1 MISIYRYRSLI
12 VFGFAF
18 CNLMVIV
25 LAWHFLQESRA
36 QHEQYAEVVSQNLGK
51 AIDESI
57 SAAIDK
63 VDLSLRALVD
73 ELEEKPA
80 WDGRDKDQIEALLA
94 SYQRRLP
101 GGELLEVTD
110 RQCRVIYR
118 SSSTGTR
125 GSDCLGR
132 DHFQV
137 LRDHPDAGLQV
148 STPLVDPISRHQV
161 LVVARRFRA
170 PNGGFGGMVYSTMRV
185 DHFNRLLAQFDF
197 GANGS
202 ITLRSTDLKPLAQFP
217 ASGTRQ
223 GQVAG
228 PVPAELPSLL
238 RSGVRRATYRTTGGG
253 SERIV
258 TFHRLPVAPLLVT
271 VSLASEDY
279 LEQWRNDMVITGLL
293 VGSFL
298 LLSVVSAG
306 AAFQSMSRIGRK
318 NEKLFEV
325 NEHLHQ
331 VIDEYQILA
340 EELRESERRYSALF
354 ANRLNAIAHCRI
366 IANDQGQPV
375 DFTVLSVNQAYEEII
390 GIRKRDVE
398 GRNISEIFP
407 GFDSLGFDYIGVFG
421 KIAQLGGETQ
431 FEAFF
436 EPTQQYLSIYAYS
449 PQPDEFTTIITDVT
463 ERKKADEALR
473 VSESKFRIIFDNE
486 VYGIIIFEMD
496 TGRIIDVNR
505 SLVRMYGYRREE
517 LLSGMLAFDLSA
529 EREASEL
536 LVQEVEKSSS
546 TFVPLRYH
554 RKKDGS
560 VFPVEIVGGAYQWNG
575 RRVMFKLVHDI
586 SERVKAEEGLKKY
599 AQRLIVQEEDL
610 RKEVSR
616 ELHDDI
622 GQELTALGLN
632 LAYIGNLLADRTGGD
647 LCNTLEDSRQLTK
660 EISRTVRNLMVELR
674 PSQLEEY
681 GLGGAIRSYAD
692 QYRQRTG
699 LEVLVDIDENFP
711 RLTPKQEIAL
721 FRITQEALN
730 NVAKYA
736 LATLVT
742 ITLSQ
747 EGDLLQ
753 LCITDDGQGFT
764 PSDESLQLTGS
775 GWGLTIMRERAELA
789 GGTFRLSS
797 ESGMGTTVLI
807 EIRE

>member
-1 MISIYRYRSLI
+1 MSSIYRYRSLI
-12 VFGFAF
+12 VIGFAI

-25 LAWHFLQESRA
+25 LAWHFLQESRN

-57 SAAIDK
+57 SGAIEK

-80 WDGRDKDQIEALLA
+80 WDGRRKDQIEGMLA

-101 GGELLEVTD
+101 GGEGIDVTD
-110 RQCRVIYR
+110 RLGRVVYR
-118 SSSTGTR
+118 SGGVGQR
-125 GSDCLGR
+125 GLDCLGR
-132 DHFQV
+132 DF
-137 LRDHPDAGLQV
+137 LKLLNEHPDAGLQV
-148 STPLVDPISRHQV
+148 SVPLVDPITGHQIIVMARHYHG
-161 LVVARRFRA
+161 RDS
-170 PNGGFGGMVYSTMRV
+170 NFGGMVCSHIRV
-185 DHFNRLLAQFDF
+185 DHFSKLLAQFDM
-197 GANGS
+197 GASGS
-202 ITLRSTDLKPLAQFP
+202 ITLYSSDLKPIAKFRG
-217 ASGTRQ
+217 AGNGQ
-223 GQVAG
+223 GHAPG
-228 PVPAELPSLL
+228 PVPSELASLL
-238 RSGVRRATYRTTGGG
+238 RSGVRRATYRSTASG
-253 SERIV
+253 SEQIV

-271 VSLASEDY
+271 VALASEDY
-279 LEQWRNDMVITGLL
+279 LEQWRNDMVITSLL

-298 LLSVVSAG
+298 LLSLVSAG

-366 IANDQGQPV
+366 VSNEQGQPV
-375 DFTVLSVNQAYEEII
+375 DFALLSVNQAYEEIL

-398 GRNISEIFP
+398 GRTIREIYP
-407 GFDSLGFDYIGVFG
+407 DFDSFGFDYIGVFG

-486 VYGIIIFEMD
+486 VYGIIIFELD

-505 SLVRMYGYRREE
+505 SLIRMYGYQREE
-517 LLSGMLAFDLSA
+517 LLSGMLASDLSA
-529 EREASEL
+529 ERDSSEL
-536 LVQEVEKSSS
+536 LVQEIEKSSS

-554 RKKDGS
+554 RKKDGTI
-560 VFPVEIVGGAYQWNG
+560 FPVEIVGGAYQWNG

-586 SERVKAEEGLKKY
+586 SERVKAEEALKRY

-632 LAYIGNLLADRTGGD
+632 LAYIGNLLADQTRPD
-647 LCNTLEDSRQLTK
+647 LRSTLEDSRQLTK

-681 GLGGAIRSYAD
+681 GLGGALRSYAD

-699 LEVLVDIDENFP
+699 LEVLVDIDENIP

-736 LATLVT
+736 LANLVT
-742 ITLSQ
+742 VTLSR

-753 LCITDDGQGFT
+753 LCITDDGQGFV
-764 PSDESLQLTGS
+764 PSTDNLQLTGS

-789 GGTFRLSS
+789 GGTLRLSS